1 MKKMLL
7 SLAIMFCFSFSLG
20 QITYNSSDF
29 ATNGETFEVINTIET
44 NGLDFTQSGVN
55 HNWDYSSIPIT
66 EVANY
71 GYEDPN
77 NSPFKNTWCLYHFY
91 LFNCDSMFDQ
101 SFNMG
106 MTLPQ
111 SFSIGE
117 YAFENPYQH
126 LMKTNSD
133 LQSKMFGA
141 NVDLGGTT
149 LPAILEYNDP
159 DVLFQFPMIYDAG
172 YTDTSEI
179 DMDFN
184 ALGIDLVVTMDGT
197 RTNNVVGWGELKVR
211 NHTYSNTLKVRSI
224 SNQNFNIYYEGQH
237 TIVPVATTTYYWFD
251 KDYGIPVLMVAGTE
265 VEGEFLPATVTYLY
279 QAGMWVN
286 DLNLNKSIIY
296 PNPTTGKL
304 NLKLNQNE
312 SIKSIQIYD
321 QSGKLISNQLDL
333 SKSPKGIYT
342 VKIETSKRIYLEK
355 IIRK

>member
-1 MKKMLL
+1 MKKNLFSILIL
-7 SLAIMFCFSFSLG
+7 SCFSFSLG

-29 ATNGETFEVINTIET
+29 ATIGETFEVVNTIET

-55 HNWDYSSIPIT
+55 HIWDYSSIPIS
-66 EVANY
+66 EVVSY

-77 NSPFKNTWCLYHFY
+77 NSPFKNTWCLYHLH
-91 LFNCDSMFDQ
+91 LFNCNSMFDEN
-101 SFNMG
+101 FNMG

-126 LMKTNSD
+126 LMKTNNE

-141 NVDLGGTT
+141 NVNLGETT

-159 DVLFQFPMIYDAG
+159 DVLFQFPMIYNAG
-172 YTDTSEI
+172 YTDTSGI
-179 DMDFN
+179 DMDFT
-184 ALGIDLVVTMDGT
+184 ALGINLIVTMDGM

-211 NHTYSNTLKVRSI
+211 NHTYANTLKVRSV
-224 SNQNFNIYYEGQH
+224 STQNFNIYYEGQH
-237 TIVPVATTTYYWFD
+237 TEVPVSATTYYWFD
-251 KDYGIPVLMVAGTE
+251 KDYGIPVLTVTGTE
-265 VEGEFLPATVTYLY
+265 IAGEFVPGTVTYIY
-279 QAGMWVN
+279 QPGMAVN
-286 DLNLNKSIIY
+286 DLNLNQSLIY

-312 SIKSIQIYD
+312 AVKSIQIYD
-321 QSGKLISNQLDL
+321 QSGKLISHQLDL
-333 SKSPKGIYT
+333 SQSPKGIYT
-342 VKIETSKRIYLEK
+342 VKIETSKGIYSEK